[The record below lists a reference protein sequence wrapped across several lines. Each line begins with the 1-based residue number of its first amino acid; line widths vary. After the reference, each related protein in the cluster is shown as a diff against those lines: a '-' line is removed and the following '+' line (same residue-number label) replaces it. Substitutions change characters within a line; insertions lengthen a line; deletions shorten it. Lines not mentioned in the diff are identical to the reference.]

1 MTNEDDGRGQLA
13 EEGPQLYEVWRIPFE
28 FESDR
33 GEGSQPSAPSTPPT
47 VRFRSGRLPITLG
60 CVSSVDIP

>member
-28 FESDR
+28 FDDKPGVFKNRPVIVGAINSHFTNAA
-33 GEGSQPSAPSTPPT
+33 QK
-47 VRFRSGRLPITLG
+47 GRLCAFRQP
-60 CVSSVDIP
+60 